1 MWEYS
6 KPVDK
11 ELWALRMPILVSY
24 ASKDVSSPYCDLL
37 QINAIRDKK
46 SNIHFRCYTG
56 LEHNFFGM
64 NPDGSVNYDNYNWY
78 QVGGDWARWLQK

>member
-46 SNIHFRCYTG
+46 SNIHFRCQIHENK
-56 LEHNFFGM
+56 LCCQQLLLVEDSFAVL
-64 NPDGSVNYDNYNWY
+64 DLR
-78 QVGGDWARWLQK
+78 Q